1 MRRFE
6 VEQHYEG
13 LYVPTEVSL
22 GLRFWWGGRGRMEG
36 ESEGGEGWGK
46 GRWMEE
52 GKGVVYYNC
61 KVFSRM
67 MLLWFSVCHIIIYS
81 LNLHVF
87 AGAEENF
94 DKNWVNRYLCL
105 IESSKSTLHSI
116 VVEKVMHGSNKELVL
131 RLFLKLHITLE
142 YSYRDSMVQEN
153 WVHSLTW
160 VRTTG
165 DQHQIPVSST
175 DSCLLR
181 DIVRSPGI
189 KSSTCMVASTLHW

>member
-105 IESSKSTLHSI
+105 IESSKSMLCSV
-116 VVEKVMHGSNKELVL
+116 VVEEGNGWEQQGRGSK
-131 RLFLKLHITLE
+131 LKLHITLD
-142 YSYRDSMVQEN
+142 YSYRDSMVQED
-153 WVHSLTW
+153 WVHSLTR